1 MINLSN
7 TLYEINILK
16 KCLNSSLKSI
26 PDHFYMYFLDILL
39 DCERY
44 DLVCDVQDTL
54 RDFL

>member
-7 TLYEINILK
+7 TLYEMNILK

-44 DLVCDVQDTL
+44 DMGRDV
-54 RDFL
+54 RDKT

>member
-1 MINLSN
+1 M
-7 TLYEINILK
+7 NILK

-44 DLVCDVQDTL
+44 DWGRDV
-54 RDFL
+54 RDKT